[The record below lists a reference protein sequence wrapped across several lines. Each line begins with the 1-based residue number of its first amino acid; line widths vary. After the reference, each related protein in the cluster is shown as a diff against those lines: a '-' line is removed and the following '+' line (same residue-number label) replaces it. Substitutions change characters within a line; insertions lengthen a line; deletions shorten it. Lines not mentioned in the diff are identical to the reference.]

1 MLNSTLLVIGAQSI
15 YDIYV
20 WNKDFNLT
28 IDDETWLDIWQHLKG
43 IATSNRTRETQFK
56 ILHCLQITPQLRHK
70 MNPNLT
76 EIYRKI

>member
-28 IDDETWLDIWQHLKG
+28 IDDDTWLDIWHHLMKG
-43 IATSNRTRETQFK
+43 IAISNMTR
-56 ILHCLQITPQLRHK
+56 C
-70 MNPNLT
+70 
-76 EIYRKI
+76 